1 MKGMP
6 MKCLPMRFTPMRR
19 TPMRHTPKR
28 FGGILQ
34 ISYPTNSS
42 AVVDL
47 SRSELQNSVG
57 AGGRLVRHNLEI
69 FGVGASEI
77 NVYVRGSLIVVMYD
91 RSFPSRYRWTKRQW
105 NSLV

>member
-1 MKGMP
+1 
-6 MKCLPMRFTPMRR
+6 
-19 TPMRHTPKR
+19 MRHTPKR

-57 AGGRLVRHNLEI
+57 AGGRLVRRNLEI

-77 NVYVRGSLIVVMYD
+77 NVYIRGSLIVVMYD